1 MIVHFSDALFLY
13 LQEVDCENFTITESP
28 LGIKIVEWIYAN
40 DRVFIG
46 IFTYENVL
54 ITYHF
59 E

>member
-1 MIVHFSDALFLY
+1 MIVHFSDLLFIF
-13 LQEVDCENFTITESP
+13 LQEFDSHNFTITESP
-28 LGIKIVEWIYAN
+28 LGIKIVEWVY
-40 DRVFIG
+40 DEDKLFIG

>member
-13 LQEVDCENFTITESP
+13 LQEVDSENFTITESP
-28 LGIKIVEWIYAN
+28 LGIKVVEWVYAD

-54 ITYHF
+54 IIYHF

>member
-13 LQEVDCENFTITESP
+13 LQEVDYENFTITESP
-28 LGIKIVEWIYAN
+28 LGIKVVEWIYAD

>member
-13 LQEVDCENFTITESP
+13 LQEVDSENFTITESP
-28 LGIKIVEWIYAN
+28 LGIKIVEWIYAD